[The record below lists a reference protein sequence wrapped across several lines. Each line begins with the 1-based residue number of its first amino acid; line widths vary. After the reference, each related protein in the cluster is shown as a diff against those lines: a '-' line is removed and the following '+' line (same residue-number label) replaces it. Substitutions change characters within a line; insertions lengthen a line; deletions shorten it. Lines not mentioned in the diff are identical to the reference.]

1 MVDSSC
7 SIHVGGAARLCRRPL
22 PECRCDILDEIKS
35 FLKSMGMFDNLK
47 VAQNMMKNM
56 SPKEIMEL
64 METAKN
70 QKTMM
75 EDMVRKIVQE
85 ELDKRGL

>member
-1 MVDSSC
+1 
-7 SIHVGGAARLCRRPL
+7 
-22 PECRCDILDEIKS
+22 
-35 FLKSMGMFDNLK
+35 MFDNLK